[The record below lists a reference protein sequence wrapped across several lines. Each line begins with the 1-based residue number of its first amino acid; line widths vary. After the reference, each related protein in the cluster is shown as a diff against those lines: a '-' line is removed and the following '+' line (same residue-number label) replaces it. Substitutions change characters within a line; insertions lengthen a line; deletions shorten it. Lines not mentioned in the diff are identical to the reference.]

1 MMSEKEL
8 LRIEKHVAERHNE
21 SAKMRRSGQLDVDSG
36 PPYFEHIRNLGWLQ
50 AIRAILGK
58 SNAELVED
66 SIIEE
71 KSWEK

>member
-36 PPYFEHIRNLGWLQ
+36 PPYFEHIRNLGWL
-50 AIRAILGK
+50 
-58 SNAELVED
+58 
-66 SIIEE
+66 
-71 KSWEK
+71 

>member
-1 MMSEKEL
+1 
-8 LRIEKHVAERHNE
+8 
-21 SAKMRRSGQLDVDSG
+21 MRRSGQLDVDSG